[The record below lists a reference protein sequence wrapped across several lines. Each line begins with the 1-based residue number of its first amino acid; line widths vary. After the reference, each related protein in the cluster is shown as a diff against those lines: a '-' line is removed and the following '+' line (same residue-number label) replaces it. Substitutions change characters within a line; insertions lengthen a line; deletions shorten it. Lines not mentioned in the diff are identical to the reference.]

1 MENNN
6 FIDGLFAKPPHE
18 NAPDF
23 VKARL
28 SMKREELLNWL
39 SQKSDEWINID
50 MKVSKTG
57 KWYCQVNDYKP
68 EKTED
73 PLAQAREAFG
83 NDEKLAQDN
92 SIELSDIP
100 F

>member
-1 MENNN
+1 MENNK

-28 SMKREELLNWL
+28 SMKREEMIAWL
-39 SQKSDEWINID
+39 QGQTDEWINID

-68 EKTED
+68 EKSDDSWKEK
-73 PLAQAREAFG
+73 AVEAFG
-83 NDEKLAQDN
+83 NPDAQSQDY
-92 SIELSDIP
+92 SLDSIP